1 MNLHLLIP
9 TDLHVEATIAKQD
22 RVFETDGMISI
33 ISLIKF
39 FGGIIEK
46 LLVTTNRQDGNQEN
60 LRNAAYEAIMELM
73 KNAPDDCYD
82 IVLKVRRKQ
91 TIDSYFDPF

>member
-1 MNLHLLIP
+1 MCSFDIVHF
-9 TDLHVEATIAKQD
+9 Q
-22 RVFETDGMISI
+22 
-33 ISLIKF
+33 F

-82 IVLKVRRKQ
+82 IVLKVSLKYYLKLIIFLRQQRR
-91 TIDSYFDPF
+91 S

>member
-1 MNLHLLIP
+1 MIIFSSL
-9 TDLHVEATIAKQD
+9 
-22 RVFETDGMISI
+22 ISI
-33 ISLIKF
+33 RSFFKF

-82 IVLKVRRKQ
+82 IVLKVN
-91 TIDSYFDPF
+91 